1 MKKED
6 KAIFIEKFIRSFDK
20 QVRLAKNVGFY
31 KEIFI
36 RQGKIY
42 IFSLDRK
49 NFFYYIPDNITEILS
64 ENELYVTEEFGITL
78 FGIID
83 IKIDRLIVVGGRNL
97 ETCIG
102 LFLNCKADI
111 IDLTALST
119 SKLSS
124 MKFMFVSANINKIKM
139 GTLDI
144 SHTNDLSCLLAH
156 SNINNLDFTDFDTFH
171 IKNMSSMFQGAA
183 IVNLS
188 IDFDTHNVTDMSY
201 MFNGATISKSD
212 ISKLDTESCETMQ
225 GMFRDFY
232 CMSFLDFTNFS
243 TSKVRNMSEMFCQF
257 EDTAVAD
264 GLDLTNFDTS
274 NVEDMSRMFAG
285 IQLEYMLDLSNF
297 DMSKVK
303 NAEKMF
309 YVSKFAGI
317 NLGDFKLDLKRS
329 KTSQMFEF
337 VVNYDFQFDS
347 ENSEIIELYNKMKI
361 HDYEVGLYVDRSS
374 NLNF

>member
-124 MKFMFVSANINKIKM
+124 MKFMFVSA
-139 GTLDI
+139 
-144 SHTNDLSCLLAH
+144 
-156 SNINNLDFTDFDTFH
+156 NINNLDFTDFDTFH

-347 ENSEIIELYNKMKI
+347 ENPEIIELYNKMKI